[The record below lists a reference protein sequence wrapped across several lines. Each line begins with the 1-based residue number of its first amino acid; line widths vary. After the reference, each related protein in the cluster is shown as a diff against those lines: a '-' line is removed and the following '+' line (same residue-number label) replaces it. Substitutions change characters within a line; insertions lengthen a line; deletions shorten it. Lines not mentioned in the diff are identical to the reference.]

1 MKKISVI
8 IPAYNEE
15 KYIATTLDALSRQD
29 FKREDFEIIVVD
41 NVSTDVTS
49 SIARVHGADE
59 VIFESRKGTNRAR
72 QTGVERSTG
81 EIVAFLDADCA
92 PGEQWLSRIWEY
104 FQQDKTRLV
113 AVAGPYEYTDDPRL
127 RFLIFQRVAW
137 RVVFPFVSL
146 LMGRVFGRGGVML
159 GGNFATQ
166 RKTLNSLNGLD
177 TSYEFFGDD
186 ASIARSF
193 GTIGYVKFDTRLTV
207 ESSARRFQREGLI
220 RTNWNY
226 TVNYFK
232 VMMR

>member
-15 KYIATTLDALSRQD
+15 QYIADTLDALSRQD
-29 FKREDFEIIVVD
+29 FNREDFEIIVVD
-41 NVSTDVTS
+41 NASTDLTS

-72 QTGVERSTG
+72 QTGVEQSNG
-81 EIVAFLDADCA
+81 EIVAFLDADCE
-92 PGEQWLSRIWEY
+92 PGDQWLSRIWEY
-104 FQQDKTRLV
+104 FQQDRRRLV
-113 AVAGPYEYTDDPRL
+113 AVAGPYDYTDDPRL
-127 RFLIFQRVAW
+127 HFMIFQRMAW
-137 RVVFPFVSL
+137 HVVFPFMSL
-146 LMGRVFGRGGVML
+146 LMGRVFRRGGVML

-166 RKTLNSLNGLD
+166 RKTLNALNGLD

-186 ASIARSF
+186 ASIARRF
-193 GTIGYVKFDTRLTV
+193 GTLGYVKLDSSLSV
-207 ESSARRFQREGLI
+207 ESSARRYQREGFI

-226 TVNYFK
+226 TRNYFK